1 MRETRLYGLFE
12 KRVIG
17 GKIVHERMCSKAAF
31 RKTAAVKIFQSLLLD
46 GAIQGRAMELRPVK
60 E

>member
-12 KRVIG
+12 KRVID
-17 GKIVHERMCSKAAF
+17 GKVIHERLCSKAAF
-31 RKTAAVKIFQSLLLD
+31 RKTAAVKLFQSLLLD
-46 GAIQGRAMELRPVK
+46 GTIQGKVMELRPVK